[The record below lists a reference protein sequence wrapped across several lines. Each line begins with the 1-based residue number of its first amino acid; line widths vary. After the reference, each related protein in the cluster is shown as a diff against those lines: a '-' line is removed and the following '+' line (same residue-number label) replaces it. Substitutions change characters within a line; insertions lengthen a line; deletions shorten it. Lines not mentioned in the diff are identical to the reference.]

1 MAFLARAMKRRL
13 HSCYLFQAALLC
25 VFGFPDTR
33 AQIPCYLR
41 LDAMRWLLKTALP
54 AAFFV
59 RRDRK
64 SSTRFRCSG
73 RKTGIFDAETGS
85 HLTAHTTI
93 QSPPNRRNCPC
104 SERGRSSRDFRRHY
118 SVLSVSGETSGL
130 TGLLQAPVSA
140 FKNSVPGGAIPPA
153 NTLGVRG
160 NIGVL
165 GSGRKRHAVTYLGFS
180 PRASNCWCHSAGAS
194 RSRSTPRPRG
204 KRPSTAALTRSG
216 ARNASEIVILTWR
229 TLHF

>member
-1 MAFLARAMKRRL
+1 MKRRL

-85 HLTAHTTI
+85 QMTAHTTI
-93 QSPPNRRNCPC
+93 QS
-104 SERGRSSRDFRRHY
+104 SQT
-118 SVLSVSGETSGL
+118 GETVR
-130 TGLLQAPVSA
+130 ARKEAVSA
-140 FKNSVPGGAIPPA
+140 GIFDGIVRFFRSPEKPA
-153 NTLGVRG
+153 VSWAYCGL
-160 NIGVL
+160 
-165 GSGRKRHAVTYLGFS
+165 
-180 PRASNCWCHSAGAS
+180 
-194 RSRSTPRPRG
+194 
-204 KRPSTAALTRSG
+204 
-216 ARNASEIVILTWR
+216 
-229 TLHF
+229 